1 MKKVEKILAP
11 TDLSEL
17 SRVGLE
23 YALELARGWGAE
35 VTVYH
40 VANAAELASY
50 KAYSIE
56 DLLTKHRKTLGEFL
70 NENFAE
76 LLPLVEVRQKVEI
89 GSPATNILEEAEREG
104 SDLIVMST
112 HGRTGLAH
120 MLMGS
125 VTEQVVRTRPV
136 RYSRFIRRSR
146 ERRNRDGVLSLDPV
160 SLQRSTGAHT
170 AASSRR

>member
-1 MKKVEKILAP
+1 LKKVEKILAP

-40 VANAAELASY
+40 LANAAELASY
-50 KAYSIE
+50 KASSME
-56 DLLTKHRKTLGEFL
+56 DLLSKHRQILEQFL
-70 NENFAE
+70 NDSFAE

-89 GSPATNILEEAEREG
+89 GSPATSILEEAEREG

-125 VTEQVVRTRPV
+125 VTEQVVRNAYCPV
-136 RYSRFIRRSR
+136 FSIHPPQPRK
-146 ERRNRDGVLSLDPV
+146 EKP
-160 SLQRSTGAHT
+160 
-170 AASSRR
+170 

>member
-1 MKKVEKILAP
+1 MLKKVEKILAP

-40 VANAAELASY
+40 LANVAELASY
-50 KAYSIE
+50 KASSME
-56 DLLTKHRKTLGEFL
+56 GLLSKHRQILEQFL
-70 NENFAE
+70 NDSFAE

-89 GSPATNILEEAEREG
+89 GSPATSILEEAEREG

-125 VTEQVVRTRPV
+125 VTEQVVRNAYCPV
-136 RYSRFIRRSR
+136 FSIHPPQPRK
-146 ERRNRDGVLSLDPV
+146 EKP
-160 SLQRSTGAHT
+160 
-170 AASSRR
+170 

>member
-40 VANAAELASY
+40 VANPVELANY
-50 KAYSIE
+50 KAYSLE
-56 DLLTKHRKTLGEFL
+56 DLLDKHRKSLGQFL
-70 NENFAE
+70 NEHFVE

-89 GSPATNILEEAEREG
+89 GSPATNILDEAERET

-120 MLMGS
+120 VLMGS
-125 VTEQVVRTRPV
+125 VTEQVVRNAACPV
-136 RYSRFIRRSR
+136 FSIHPPQPRKEKPR
-146 ERRNRDGVLSLDPV
+146 G
-160 SLQRSTGAHT
+160 
-170 AASSRR
+170 

>member
-1 MKKVEKILAP
+1 M
-11 TDLSEL
+11 
-17 SRVGLE
+17 
-23 YALELARGWGAE
+23 
-35 VTVYH
+35 
-40 VANAAELASY
+40 
-50 KAYSIE
+50 
-56 DLLTKHRKTLGEFL
+56 
-70 NENFAE
+70 
-76 LLPLVEVRQKVEI
+76 EI

-125 VTEQVVRTRPV
+125 VTEQVVRAV

-160 SLQRSTGAHT
+160 SLQRSTGAHGRELKKT
-170 AASSRR
+170 D

>member
-1 MKKVEKILAP
+1 MKKVEKVLAP

-40 VANAAELASY
+40 VASAAELA
-50 KAYSIE
+50 KHHAAP
-56 DLLTKHRKTLGEFL
+56 DLIRKHQTALAQFL

-76 LLPLVEVRQKVEI
+76 LLPLVEVRQKVEM
-89 GSPATNILEEAEREG
+89 GSAAANILEEARKEG

-120 MLMGS
+120 VLMGS
-125 VTEQVVRTRPV
+125 ITEQVVRNAVCPV
-136 RYSRFIRRSR
+136 FSIHPPKGQTK
-146 ERRNRDGVLSLDPV
+146 N
-160 SLQRSTGAHT
+160 
-170 AASSRR
+170 

>member
-1 MKKVEKILAP
+1 MLKKVEKILAP

-40 VANAAELASY
+40 LANAAELASY
-50 KAYSIE
+50 KASSME
-56 DLLTKHRKTLGEFL
+56 DLLSKHRQILEQFL
-70 NENFAE
+70 NDSFAE

-89 GSPATNILEEAEREG
+89 GSPATSILEEAEREG

-125 VTEQVVRTRPV
+125 VTEQVVRNAYCPV
-136 RYSRFIRRSR
+136 FSIHPPQPRK
-146 ERRNRDGVLSLDPV
+146 EKP
-160 SLQRSTGAHT
+160 
-170 AASSRR
+170 

>member
-17 SRVGLE
+17 SRIGLE
-23 YALELARGWGAE
+23 YALELARGWSAE

-40 VANAAELASY
+40 VANAAELANY
-50 KAYSIE
+50 KAASLD
-56 DLLTKHRKTLGEFL
+56 DLLEKHRKSLGEFL
-70 NENFAE
+70 SRHFAE

-89 GSPATNILEEAEREG
+89 GSPANNVLEESEREG

-120 MLMGS
+120 VLMGS
-125 VTEQVVRTRPV
+125 VTEQVVRNAVCPV
-136 RYSRFIRRSR
+136 FSVHPPKPR
-146 ERRNRDGVLSLDPV
+146 
-160 SLQRSTGAHT
+160 QQK
-170 AASSRR
+170 

>member
-40 VANAAELASY
+40 VANAAELANY
-50 KAYSIE
+50 KAFSLE
-56 DLLTKHRKTLGEFL
+56 DLLNKHRKSLANL
-70 NENFAE
+70 LSENFAE

-89 GSPATNILEEAEREG
+89 GSPATNILEESEREG

-120 MLMGS
+120 VLMGS
-125 VTEQVVRTRPV
+125 VTEQVVRNAVCPV
-136 RYSRFIRRSR
+136 FSVHPPKPR
-146 ERRNRDGVLSLDPV
+146 
-160 SLQRSTGAHT
+160 QQK
-170 AASSRR
+170 

>member
-40 VANAAELASY
+40 IANAAEIASY

-56 DLLTKHRKTLGEFL
+56 DLLTKRQKSLEQFL
-70 NENFAE
+70 DEHFAE

-89 GSPATNILEEAEREG
+89 GSPATSILEEAEREG

-120 MLMGS
+120 VLMGS
-125 VTEQVVRTRPV
+125 VTEQVVRNASCP
-136 RYSRFIRRSR
+136 
-146 ERRNRDGVLSLDPV
+146 VLSVHSPK
-160 SLQRSTGAHT
+160 S
-170 AASSRR
+170 

>member
-11 TDLSEL
+11 TDLSDL

-40 VANAAELASY
+40 LANAAELASY
-50 KAYSIE
+50 KASSME
-56 DLLTKHRKTLGEFL
+56 DLLGKHRQILKQFL
-70 NENFAE
+70 NDNFAE

-89 GSPATNILEEAEREG
+89 GSPATSILEEAERED

-125 VTEQVVRTRPV
+125 VTEQVVRNASCPV
-136 RYSRFIRRSR
+136 FSIHPPQPRKAK
-146 ERRNRDGVLSLDPV
+146 P
-160 SLQRSTGAHT
+160 
-170 AASSRR
+170 

>member
-40 VANAAELASY
+40 VASAAELANYRAASLP
-50 KAYSIE
+50 
-56 DLLTKHRKTLGEFL
+56 DLLKKRQTALAQFL
-70 NENFAE
+70 NRNFAD
-76 LLPLVEVRQKVEI
+76 LLPLVEVRQKVEM
-89 GSPATNILEEAEREG
+89 GSPAANILNEAREGG

-112 HGRTGLAH
+112 HGRTGLPH
-120 MLMGS
+120 VLMGS
-125 VTEQVVRTRPV
+125 ITEQVVRSAVCPV
-136 RYSRFIRRSR
+136 FSVHPPK
-146 ERRNRDGVLSLDPV
+146 GQPKT
-160 SLQRSTGAHT
+160 QT
-170 AASSRR
+170 

>member
-17 SRVGLE
+17 SRIGLE

-40 VANAAELASY
+40 VASAADLASY
-50 KAYSIE
+50 QAPALP
-56 DLLTKHRKTLGEFL
+56 DLVQKHRTALAQFL

-76 LLPLVEVRQKVEI
+76 LLPLVEVRQKVEM
-89 GSPATNILEEAEREG
+89 GSPAANILEEARKEG

-120 MLMGS
+120 VLMGS
-125 VTEQVVRTRPV
+125 ITEEVVRNAVCPV
-136 RYSRFIRRSR
+136 FSIHPPKGQTKK
-146 ERRNRDGVLSLDPV
+146 ER
-160 SLQRSTGAHT
+160 
-170 AASSRR
+170 

>member
-11 TDLSEL
+11 TDLSDL

-40 VANAAELASY
+40 LANAAELASY
-50 KAYSIE
+50 KASSME
-56 DLLTKHRKTLGEFL
+56 DLLGKHRQILKQFL
-70 NENFAE
+70 NDNFAE

-89 GSPATNILEEAEREG
+89 GSPATSILEEAERED

-125 VTEQVVRTRPV
+125 VTEQVLRNASCPV
-136 RYSRFIRRSR
+136 FSIHPPQPRKAK
-146 ERRNRDGVLSLDPV
+146 P
-160 SLQRSTGAHT
+160 
-170 AASSRR
+170 

>member
-17 SRVGLE
+17 SAVGME

-40 VANAAELASY
+40 VANAAELANY
-50 KAYSIE
+50 KAYSME
-56 DLLTKHRKTLGEFL
+56 DLLDKHRKSLDQFL
-70 NENFAE
+70 NDHFAE
-76 LLPLVEVRQKVEI
+76 LLPLVEVRQKVEV
-89 GSPATNILEEAEREG
+89 GSPATNILEEAESEG

-125 VTEQVVRTRPV
+125 VTEQVVRNASCPV
-136 RYSRFIRRSR
+136 FSVHPPQPRKAK
-146 ERRNRDGVLSLDPV
+146 P
-160 SLQRSTGAHT
+160 
-170 AASSRR
+170 

>member
-17 SRVGLE
+17 SRLGME
-23 YALELARGWGAE
+23 YALELARGWGAN

-40 VANAAELASY
+40 VANAAELANY
-50 KAYSIE
+50 KAYSME
-56 DLLTKHRKTLGEFL
+56 DLLNKHRKSLDQFL
-70 NENFAE
+70 IDHFAQ

-89 GSPATNILEEAEREG
+89 GSPSTNILEEAEKEG

-125 VTEQVVRTRPV
+125 VTEQVVRNASCPV
-136 RYSRFIRRSR
+136 FSVHPPQPRKPKS
-146 ERRNRDGVLSLDPV
+146 
-160 SLQRSTGAHT
+160 
-170 AASSRR
+170 